1 MKRCQWQWGI
11 YEQSGSCLLPQGVTD
26 GARSCA
32 ELTGELEQMS
42 GGGGRE
48 REDGGMMNWEGS
60 AERRRDW
67 LDGEE
72 RSNDSAFDDH
82 QRCRASCPLHRPHRP
97 RQRPRS
103 QVRPPSGR
111 SVPLPFLPLLTVP
124 NALPQTHTPTPVLS
138 QASIPVPSTPR
149 TLHPFRRLHSPE
161 ALRFP
166 SVHT

>member
-48 REDGGMMNWEGS
+48 RERGRGDDELGGS

-82 QRCRASCPLHRPHRP
+82 QRCRGSRPHRS
-97 RQRPRS
+97 RQRA
-103 QVRPPSGR
+103 QC
-111 SVPLPFLPLLTVP
+111 
-124 NALPQTHTPTPVLS
+124 
-138 QASIPVPSTPR
+138 
-149 TLHPFRRLHSPE
+149 
-161 ALRFP
+161 
-166 SVHT
+166 